1 MRWLTAFQGFVR
13 REVGTTLSQPRLL
26 LVLVLG
32 PFAILLLFGGGYR
45 NETISLRTLFVA
57 PENAELRAQIID
69 NQESFEDYVVPVGF
83 TDDLL
88 AAQAQ
93 LRNSEID
100 IVVVFP
106 PDPEA
111 KVRSGERVEIVVL
124 HDKIDPIQL
133 AAVDI
138 AAEVAVAQINAA
150 VVTEI
155 VRIGQDELDAEG
167 SQIAE
172 LLDLAE
178 RLDRATASRS
188 EAEIEQLSVDLDQ
201 RLQTTSLAANTSARL
216 LAVMGDDATTEAERE
231 NLQQLQADLDEASST
246 LAAIREDPAADDA
259 PQKAVELSSTLQ
271 ELSGP
276 LEEMRTI
283 PADVLVRPFDQN
295 TESIVGRS
303 ITPVDFFVP
312 SAIALLIQHAALTF
326 AALTIV
332 GDRNLG
338 IMEHYRVSATPSSA
352 ILLGKTVA
360 FVVVGGVLAAALIVL
375 VRYALGVTISGSIGS
390 LVAVFTLLLA
400 ASVAI
405 GLVLSLLSRTD
416 TQAVQIAMLTLLAS
430 MFFGGF
436 FLSLDALRY
445 PFKAV
450 SWILPVTFAIRGLQD
465 VILRGTAPA
474 LIDLAGLGALTV
486 VAGGLAWLLLRR
498 ETRPR

>member
-13 REVGTTLSQPRLL
+13 RELRTTLSQPRLL

-45 NETISLRTLFVA
+45 NETISLRTLFVT
-57 PENAELRAQIID
+57 PENYELREQILD
-69 NQESFEDYVVPVGF
+69 NSESFEDYVVPVGF

-88 AAQAQ
+88 SAQQQ
-93 LRNSEID
+93 LRNDEVD

-106 PDPEA
+106 PQPEA
-111 KVRSGERVEIVVL
+111 SIRAGERVEIAVL

-155 VRIGQDELDAEG
+155 VRIGQEELDAERP
-167 SQIAE
+167 QITE
-172 LLDLAE
+172 LVDLSD
-178 RLDRATASRS
+178 RLDRAIASRS
-188 EAEIEQLSVDLDQ
+188 ESEIEQLSTELDQ
-201 RLQTTSLAANTSARL
+201 RLRNTSLAADTSARL
-216 LAVMGDDATTEAERE
+216 LEVMGNDAETVAERE
-231 NLQQLQADLDEASST
+231 TLQELQSDLDEASRT
-246 LAAIREDPAADDA
+246 LAAIRDDPAADNA
-259 PQKAVELSSTLQ
+259 PQRAVELNATLQ
-271 ELSGP
+271 ELIGP

-283 PADVLVRPFDQN
+283 PAEVLVRPFDQD

-312 SAIALLIQHAALTF
+312 SAIALLLQHAALTF

-338 IMEHYRVSATPSSA
+338 IMEHYQVSSTPSSA
-352 ILLGKTVA
+352 ILLGKAVA
-360 FVVVGGVLAAALIVL
+360 FIVVGGGLAAALVVL
-375 VRYALGVTISGSIGS
+375 VRYALGVTIGGTIGS
-390 LVAVFTLLLA
+390 LAIVFALLLS

-405 GLVLSLLSRTD
+405 GLVLSLLSRSD
-416 TQAVQIAMLTLLAS
+416 TQAVQFAMLTLLAS

-465 VILRGTAPA
+465 VILRGITPAP
-474 LIDLAGLGALTV
+474 LDLAGLAALTV
-486 VAGGLAWLLLRR
+486 IPGIIAWLLLRR
-498 ETRPR
+498 ETRPG